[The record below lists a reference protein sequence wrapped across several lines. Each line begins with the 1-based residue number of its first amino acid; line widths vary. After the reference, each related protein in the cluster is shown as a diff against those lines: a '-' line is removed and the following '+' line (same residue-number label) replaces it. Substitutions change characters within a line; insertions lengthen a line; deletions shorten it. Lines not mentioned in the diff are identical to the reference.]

1 MGELVR
7 PDLDTSVIG
16 DLVGPDAERRGA
28 EYARLGLV
36 HSTEWSS
43 DGTVLDGT
51 VQGSRS
57 RPYRVNIL
65 FRADPPGGRYAPV
78 AGVCSC
84 PVHMTCKHVAATLFA
99 VRSAQH
105 SAADGDT
112 PDPSWERSLHQLT
125 TVNTRSAP
133 EPLAIQFSYRSHP
146 RAELAVTPLTR
157 GRKER
162 WIRNNL
168 SWTTFSQPGMHTW
181 DPAQVEVLAGLAA
194 LLRDDVGIVR
204 RPGEAV
210 LNRVPSLPLWSLL
223 TDAVAA
229 GIELVVDRRGEIPV
243 RLESEPAHPRVDTR
257 ADTSGLAI
265 TPEVVAGGESFELDQ
280 VSFHGMPERI
290 VAIGEPDGPLQ
301 LARLANPIPS
311 AVKPLFSTPAGIR
324 VPAADQDR
332 FLEQYFGRL
341 RAQIPVESGD
351 DSFTPPTP
359 RRPELRLALQP
370 RPDHA
375 LQLSWDWWYRRDRDD
390 PGELVSLIAGLGA
403 AERDI
408 TTEQQILAS
417 LGLRHYEVLTDDTP
431 ARSMLARTVLRDQDM
446 ITFQESILPEL
457 EGQPGL
463 VVVREEELATY
474 QPAVNEPTIT
484 VRTEEIDGERDW
496 FDLSVEVEVDGQQVP
511 FSDLFRALAAGK
523 SVMILPDGTYFSL
536 ARPEFER
543 LVELIDEAR
552 QLGET
557 RPDGVTV
564 NRFQADWWSELVELG
579 VVAEQAETWRSAV
592 AGLTGDLDQPRIEP
606 PDGFTGTLR
615 DYQRDG
621 LDWLA
626 FLHDHRLGGVLAD
639 DMGLGKTL
647 QALALICHARSHA
660 QPGAPPFLVVAP
672 TSVVGNWAAEAE
684 RFAPLLKTAVITETQ
699 RKGNHDLA
707 QLTADADVVITSY
720 TLLRIDIDGY
730 QSVDWSGL
738 LLDEAQFVK
747 NHQSK
752 AYQCVRRLAAP
763 FKLAITGTPLEN
775 NLAELWSMFSIT
787 APGLFGGPTHFR
799 DTYQRPIER
808 ENDTQL
814 LQQLRRR
821 VRPLMMRRTK
831 DDVATE
837 LPSRQE
843 QVIELDLLPKHRR
856 VYQTHLQ
863 RERQKILGL
872 LDDLENNRFEVFRSL
887 TLLRQ
892 LSLDA
897 ALHDDEYADVPSTKL
912 KALED
917 LISEIVGEGHRVLI
931 FSQFTR
937 FLGKVGSLLSG
948 AGIAHAYLDGKT
960 KDRDAAINRFKDGT
974 APAFLISLK
983 AGGFGLNLTEADY
996 CILLDPWWNPASE
1009 QQAIDRTHRI
1019 GQTRNVMV
1027 YRMVARDTIEEKVM
1041 ALKDEKAKLFAS
1053 VMDGGAVRDG
1063 KFNAS
1068 EIRELIA

>member
-1 MGELVR
+1 MQ
-7 PDLDTSVIG
+7 PDLDTAVIV
-16 DLVGPDAERRGA
+16 DLVGPDAKRRGA

-36 HSTEWSS
+36 ASTEWSS

-57 RPYRVNIL
+57 KPYRVNIL
-65 FRADPPGGRYAPV
+65 FRSSPSAGGRYAPV

-99 VRSAQH
+99 VRSEQDP
-105 SAADGDT
+105 SADGDL
-112 PDPSWERSLHQLT
+112 PNPLWERQLQPLT
-125 TVNTRSAP
+125 AVGSRTPP
-133 EPLAIQFSYRSHP
+133 EPLAIQFSYRTHP
-146 RAELAVTPLTR
+146 RAELAITPLTR
-157 GRKER
+157 GQRER

-168 SWTTFSQPGMHTW
+168 SWTTFSQPGIHTW
-181 DPAQVEVLAGLAA
+181 DPAQVEVLTGLAA
-194 LLRDDVGIVR
+194 LLHEEVGIVR
-204 RPGEAV
+204 RPGEAL

-223 TDAVAA
+223 TDAVSA
-229 GIELVVDRRGEIPV
+229 GIALVVDRRGEV
-243 RLESEPAHPRVDTR
+243 GVQLESEPAQPRADTR
-257 ADTSGLAI
+257 ADASGLSI
-265 TPEVVAGGESFELDQ
+265 RPEMVVGEERFDLDG
-280 VSFHGMPERI
+280 VSVHGTPERI
-290 VAIGEPDGPLQ
+290 VAIGEPDGPLR
-301 LARLANPIPS
+301 LARLAHPIPPS
-311 AVKPLFSTPAGIR
+311 VKPLFATPAGVR

-332 FLEQYFGRL
+332 FLDQYFGRL
-341 RAQIPVESGD
+341 RAQVAVESGD

-359 RRPELRLALQP
+359 RRPELRLSLQP

-375 LQLSWDWWYRRDRDD
+375 LQLSWDWWYRRDSGD
-390 PGELVSLIAGLGA
+390 PGEVVSLIAGLGS

-408 TTEQQILAS
+408 AAEQEILSS
-417 LGLRHYEVLTDDTP
+417 LGLRHYDLLTDDTP
-431 ARSMLARTVLRDQDM
+431 ARTLLARAVLREQDM

-457 EGQPGL
+457 EGRPGL
-463 VVVREEELATY
+463 VIVRESELGSY
-474 QPAVNEPTIT
+474 QPARNEPTIT
-484 VRTEEIDGERDW
+484 VRTEEVDGERDW
-496 FDLSVEVEVDGQQVP
+496 FDLSVDVEVDGQQVP
-511 FSDLFRALAAGK
+511 FSELFSALAAGK

-536 ARPEFER
+536 VRPEFER
-543 LVELIDEAR
+543 LVELIEEAR

-557 RPDGVTV
+557 RPDGVAV
-564 NRFQADWWSELVELG
+564 SRYQLDWWSELVELG
-579 VVAEQAETWRSAV
+579 VVAEQAEAWRTAV
-592 AGLTGDLDQPRIEP
+592 AGLTGDLEQPRIEP
-606 PDGFTGTLR
+606 PAGFTGTLR

-626 FLHDHRLGGVLAD
+626 FLHEHQLGGVLAD

-647 QALALICHARSHA
+647 QALALICHARSQA
-660 QPGAPPFLVVAP
+660 DPGAPPFLVVAP

-684 RFAPLLKTAVITETQ
+684 RFAPLLKTAVITET
-699 RKGNHDLA
+699 RRRANRDLTEV
-707 QLTADADVVITSY
+707 TADADLVITSY
-720 TLLRIDIDGY
+720 TLLRIDSDSY
-730 QSVDWSGL
+730 QSVGWSGL

-752 AYQCVRRLAAP
+752 AYQCVRRLEAP

-775 NLAELWSMFSIT
+775 NLGELWSMFSIT

-808 ENDTQL
+808 ENDSEL

-831 DDVATE
+831 DGVAAE
-837 LPSRQE
+837 LPARQE

-872 LDDLENNRFEVFRSL
+872 LDDLDNNRFEVFRSL

-897 ALHDDEYADVPSTKL
+897 ALHDDEYADIPSTKL
-912 KALED
+912 QALED

-937 FLGKVGSLLSG
+937 FLTKVADLLHR
-948 AGIAHAYLDGKT
+948 ADIEYAYLDGRT
-960 KDRDAAINRFKDGT
+960 KNRDAAIARFKEGT

-996 CILLDPWWNPASE
+996 CILLDPWWNPATE

-1019 GQTRNVMV
+1019 GQTQNVMV
-1027 YRMVARDTIEEKVM
+1027 YRMVARETIEEKVM
-1041 ALKDEKAKLFAS
+1041 ALKEEKAKLFAS
-1053 VMDGGAVRDG
+1053 VMDGGAVSDG
-1063 KFNAS
+1063 KLNAA